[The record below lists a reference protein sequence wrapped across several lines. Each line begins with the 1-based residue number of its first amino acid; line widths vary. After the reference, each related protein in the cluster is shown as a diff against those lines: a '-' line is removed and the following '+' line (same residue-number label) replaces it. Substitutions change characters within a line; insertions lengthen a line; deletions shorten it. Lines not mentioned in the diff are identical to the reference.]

1 MKLKQ
6 GFTLIEIMV
15 ASAILALAVIPI
27 FDMMS
32 GANKT
37 MASVEEESIAYGLCT
52 EAAEWMQS
60 LSYRE
65 LLVIPSIAKGFLE
78 FRSVEGGFESLE
90 QPVKGLKAGDKPYS
104 YEPAEQFSAYTR
116 RIRVYGPDTNRPR
129 GIRIVVE
136 VHWKAR
142 LRQSQE
148 NKVSLELAKFELD

>member
-1 MKLKQ
+1 MKNKR

-15 ASAILALAVIPI
+15 ATAIVALAVIPI

-37 MASVEEESIAYGLCT
+37 MASVEEESIAFGLCT
-52 EAAEWMQS
+52 EASEWMQS

-65 LLVIPSIAKGFLE
+65 LLVIPSVAKGFLE
-78 FRSVEGGFESLE
+78 FRNIEGGFESVE
-90 QPVKGLKAGDKPYS
+90 QPVKSLKIEDKPYA

-116 RIRVYGPDTNRPR
+116 RIRVYRPNDKRPR
-129 GIRIVVE
+129 GIRVVVE